1 MQIAYSQYADQD
13 VLVKAGF
20 NYLPERKFF
29 LCVTFRN
36 DDRMEDDD
44 PRDFVYDSY
53 KNPELDWTSIETVLG
68 VLEKLSITVPQ
79 HFFAELSKEHEGAAR
94 HLDIFYADDYS
105 VLPF

>member
-29 LCVTFRN
+29 LCVRFRN
-36 DDRMEDDD
+36 DDRMEDYD

-53 KNPELDWTSIETVLG
+53 KNPELDWTSIQTVLG
-68 VLEKLSITVPQ
+68 VLEK
-79 HFFAELSKEHEGAAR
+79 FAIYVSHQFIEELSKEHEGDTR
-94 HLDIFYADDYS
+94 HLKILYADDDS
-105 VLPF
+105 ILPF